1 MHIIILIMLF
11 SRNYFINS
19 LFHSAYMKSKH
30 QRYFSLSLIPLN
42 KDITI
47 NQSYNII
54 KDKFSKENVSEPES
68 SARYLICDV
77 TKIGYRM
84 SDFNNNQDMKLN
96 STQLNQLNE
105 FCFRRIKREP
115 VQYIIGNWDFYGSTF
130 NCKSPVLIPRPETEE
145 LVDHILNSKRLQSI
159 KTHTIR
165 ILDIGAGSGVIGIT
179 LLNELK
185 NLDIECTAIDI
196 SSDAV
201 SLASI
206 NAKQVLKNR
215 YNRYNCFLYSFQEY
229 VDICLKDKSF
239 IPFDMIISNPPYI
252 PSEEMKDLEPEVI
265 DYEDHGALH
274 GGNDGLDIIRD
285 IINQA
290 PKLLRND
297 GQREIWMEVSSSHID
312 MIEKWM
318 NQPGTHS
325 DSCTLKKI
333 RDFSGKNR
341 FIFLKY

>member
-1 MHIIILIMLF
+1 MLLF
-11 SRNYFINS
+11 FCRNFINS
-19 LFHSAYMKSKH
+19 LHLMKNKH
-30 QRYFSLSLIPLN
+30 QRRYLSLIPLN

-54 KDKFSKENVSEPES
+54 KDKFSTENVSEPES

-77 TKIGYRM
+77 AKIGYRM
-84 SDFNNNQDMKLN
+84 SDFNNNHNMILN
-96 STQLNQLNE
+96 SIQLNQLNE
-105 FCFRRIKREP
+105 FCFRRINREP

-145 LVDHILNSKRLQSI
+145 LVDHILNSKLLQSI
-159 KTHTIR
+159 KNRTIR
-165 ILDIGAGSGVIGIT
+165 ILDIGAGSGIIGIT

-201 SLASI
+201 SLAST
-206 NAKQVLKNR
+206 NAKQVLKNKS
-215 YNRYNCFLYSFQEY
+215 NRYNCILHSFQDY
-229 VDICLKDKSF
+229 VDICFKDKMF

-252 PSEEMKDLEPEVI
+252 PSDEMEVLEPEVK
-265 DYEDHGALH
+265 DFEDHRALH

-285 IINQA
+285 IIIQA

-312 MIEKWM
+312 MIEEWM
-318 NQPGTHS
+318 NQPGPHS
-325 DSCTLKKI
+325 DSCVFVEKI
-333 RDFSGKNR
+333 RDLAGKNR
-341 FIFLKY
+341 FVRLKATV

>member
-1 MHIIILIMLF
+1 MISLLF
-11 SRNYFINS
+11 IRNFINS
-19 LFHSAYMKSKH
+19 LHHNNNMKHKH

-47 NQSYNII
+47 NQSYKII
-54 KDKFSKENVSEPES
+54 KDKFLIENVSEPES

-77 TKIGYRM
+77 AKIGYRM
-84 SDFNNNQDMKLN
+84 TDFNNNQNMKLN
-96 STQLNQLNE
+96 NIQLNQLNE

-145 LVDHILNSKRLQSI
+145 LVDHILNSKLLQSI
-159 KTHTIR
+159 KNHKIR
-165 ILDIGAGSGVIGIT
+165 ILDIGAGSGIIGIT

-196 SSDAV
+196 SNDAV
-201 SLASI
+201 SLASF
-206 NAKQVLKNR
+206 NAIKVLKNKS
-215 YNRYNCFLYSFQEY
+215 NSYNCLLHSFQEY

-252 PSEEMKDLEPEVI
+252 PSEEMKDLEPEVK
-265 DYEDHGALH
+265 DYEDHRALH

-285 IINQA
+285 IIIQA

-312 MIEKWM
+312 MIETWM

-325 DSCTLKKI
+325 DNCVFLDKITDLAGKSRFVRLKANI
-333 RDFSGKNR
+333 
-341 FIFLKY
+341 I